1 MIFRAFLPPML
12 LLAMTLV
19 PAFSQ
24 GQEEDVLIG
33 ELSYLDRHYMTQQR
47 QSVMELTATHLGRRL
62 NGNTDNDIELMQ
74 ALLDRG
80 VVRSDMTRELQA
92 MGIVL
97 GDLLA
102 EDLGMDWVVYE
113 DKLGRSRALRYRNTD
128 NFLFP
133 ATMIARRQ
141 EGGSETPVADVYR
154 KAYLSIDTRR
164 EPLPFQ

>member
-74 ALLDRG
+74 AL
-80 VVRSDMTRELQA
+80 SQ
-92 MGIVL
+92 
-97 GDLLA
+97 
-102 EDLGMDWVVYE
+102 
-113 DKLGRSRALRYRNTD
+113 
-128 NFLFP
+128 
-133 ATMIARRQ
+133 
-141 EGGSETPVADVYR
+141 
-154 KAYLSIDTRR
+154 
-164 EPLPFQ
+164 